1 MCFFASFPRLC
12 PWAIDGGHNPLSPTE
27 SSIRRDGAGRVDSTM
42 SQGEKKRTMASQ
54 RRLVSGC
61 GRDGPGDSPP
71 GREGDGGRDWRQPLQ
86 GWGLSTVV
94 GRLAVEPRPIC
105 ANLSPPP
112 PPNHGR
118 RLHCHVDY
126 SMPRAETC
134 SLFSSGALFM
144 APPSSDGSRSRGSR
158 GPTRGPRPGR
168 RWQKGITGT
177 NRHSD
182 QEQHWEWRVRVHCR
196 EVLQMQVVVVCGADR
211 NVCRRLHAATP
222 QTPTTGEPG
231 TAASTRPG

>member
-1 MCFFASFPRLC
+1 MHIFFASFPRLC
-12 PWAIDGGHNPLSPTE
+12 PRPLREATIHCSRRSLE
-27 SSIRRDGAGRVDSTM
+27 SIRRDGAGRVDLIRAR
-42 SQGEKKRTMASQ
+42 QKKKRTMGSQ

-71 GREGDGGRDWRQPLQ
+71 GREGDGGADWRQPLQ

-134 SLFSSGALFM
+134 SCSLFSSGVLFM
-144 APPSSDGSRSRGSR
+144 APLSSDGSRSRGSR

-177 NRHSD
+177 NRLSD
-182 QEQHWEWRVRVHCR
+182 QEQQWEWRVRVHC
-196 EVLQMQVVVVCGADR
+196 
-211 NVCRRLHAATP
+211 
-222 QTPTTGEPG
+222 
-231 TAASTRPG
+231 